1 MTKFCCTDTPEGKLA
16 PVPGLAADVHA
27 YLHKLAL
34 ILKNADTQEK
44 GFLLDWVT
52 SAAQQ
57 WRAETLEP
65 KLVTSVG
72 VTLGEL

>member
-44 GFLLDWVT
+44 GFLLD
-52 SAAQQ
+52 
-57 WRAETLEP
+57 
-65 KLVTSVG
+65 
-72 VTLGEL
+72 